1 MWFGILSVTAAST
14 DWENLADGAKIQV
27 FAQILYGYGYWGP
40 FVLEFEESKV
50 DCGLPNLETTLTE
63 YGYVTDHQYS
73 SLSSGVATYYVSELN
88 SKLKENLYCL
98 VSNSLIKFY

>member
-1 MWFGILSVTAAST
+1 MYYIFLIILVWFGILSVTAAST

-50 DCGLPNLETTLTE
+50 DCGK
-63 YGYVTDHQYS
+63 G
-73 SLSSGVATYYVSELN
+73 
-88 SKLKENLYCL
+88 
-98 VSNSLIKFY
+98 F